1 MQSNCSTPWLQWFR
15 SRQNMHWMLLATTT
29 TTTATEAT
37 LQRSISWD
45 HEHGKHFRNTH
56 TYMYTLHIYIQTQA
70 LTHSIRSLQSFKWL
84 RCNTVFI
91 HTEFVLY
98 VCLHF
103 GLLISLDA
111 SKRVFTG
118 IWAVF
123 LCALS
128 CFTVDGALANQRKW
142 MHSSL
147 CAISLS
153 CSLSIFPVSV
163 SVSHLQSREP
173 RISNEKCTN
182 FNESFMN
189 ISRCTFFRI
198 FTKCQ
203 IARNR
208 QMFFT
213 IDKCNSRFISTL
225 FLLLSIFFCSRSVA
239 PSLVCLWCT
248 HFGSCIW
255 NEFVFGPVHAWLCG
269 KLWIIWK
276 KNVPFE

>member
-1 MQSNCSTPWLQWFR
+1 M
-15 SRQNMHWMLLATTT
+15 NM
-29 TTTATEAT
+29 E
-37 LQRSISWD
+37 SIFGTRI
-45 HEHGKHFRNTH
+45 HVCV
-56 TYMYTLHIYIQTQA
+56 YIILHIYIQTQA

-84 RCNTVFI
+84 RCNAVFI
-91 HTEFVLY
+91 HSEFVLY

-118 IWAVF
+118 IKAVF

-153 CSLSIFPVSV
+153 LSIFPV

-189 ISRCTFFRI
+189 ILRCTFFRI

-225 FLLLSIFFCSRSVA
+225 FLLLSIFFV
-239 PSLVCLWCT
+239 LVQSFRRWFVYGVHILLVYLKWIRLWASTCLVVW
-248 HFGSCIW
+248 
-255 NEFVFGPVHAWLCG
+255 
-269 KLWIIWK
+269 
-276 KNVPFE
+276 